1 MCLCLYSIYDSTL
14 FKSDIAF
21 FVCCSLCCLNFL
33 KCLAV
38 LKSFRF
44 AYVEHGIS
52 TIHTVAILSFPFLLL
67 PFYRWFH
74 NAHTLARRLFYC
86 SLAFALFTLHTHLTL
101 LRYRSS
107 LPGLVR
113 PSFVVHGLIEG
124 RKLEMANITWI
135 WCWCW
140 RCRCRCCMCNDLFQ
154 IKMVMVIY
162 GINTLV
168 PEICLP
174 PCAVQKC

>member
-1 MCLCLYSIYDSTL
+1 MLLFVLPEFFKMSCSIKVVSFCLRRAWHEHNMYCCNPFISI
-14 FKSDIAF
+14 FIIAF
-21 FVCCSLCCLNFL
+21 LQMVSQRTYTCTSV
-33 KCLAV
+33 V
-38 LKSFRF
+38 L
-44 AYVEHGIS
+44 
-52 TIHTVAILSFPFLLL
+52 
-67 PFYRWFH
+67 
-74 NAHTLARRLFYC
+74 
-86 SLAFALFTLHTHLTL
+86 LFTFFRSLYISHTNTHLIL

-135 WCWCW
+135 WCWYCWWW

-168 PEICLP
+168 PEICAP